1 MKLKDVIVIT
11 LLGVA
16 GLVISMVL
24 GMVVEIFGIYGLF
37 LNTSLGSVLSAPIY
51 FAMCHKIHKRG
62 TVFLYYLIMG
72 LVYTLIGFFPML
84 FILLAA
90 GLVGEV
96 IIFKAENYT
105 NDTTIAVS
113 YIISQAV
120 YSLHGF
126 FFILILGV
134 QGLVKTFPN
143 LFTLEAVQR
152 IHDIFLNFRNI
163 MIILLIQIV
172 ASFIGTL
179 FGKQVNKRFFNKN
192 KTSYANHGGILK

>member
-1 MKLKDVIVIT
+1 
-11 LLGVA
+11 
-16 GLVISMVL
+16 
-24 GMVVEIFGIYGLF
+24 
-37 LNTSLGSVLSAPIY
+37 
-51 FAMCHKIHKRG
+51 
-62 TVFLYYLIMG
+62 MG

-192 KTSYANHGGILK
+192 KKIGRAHV